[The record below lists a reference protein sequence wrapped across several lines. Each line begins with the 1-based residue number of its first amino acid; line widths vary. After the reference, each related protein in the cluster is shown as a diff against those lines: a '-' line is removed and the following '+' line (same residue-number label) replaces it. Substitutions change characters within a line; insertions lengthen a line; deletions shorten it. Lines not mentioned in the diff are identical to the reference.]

1 MDFNESIQSAKNTI
15 DDTVK
20 KMLSGLVVYLI
31 DDSESLCDEI
41 CKRLRSFD
49 CKIEVCNDPQKAIC
63 ELDQIKPDILVIG
76 CTHEVFAG
84 KEALQIIRG
93 KLNFQAVPILMIM
106 DSNTPNELVLTLI
119 DGADGCINK
128 MDIPDRLIE
137 NLIPLARTRLL
148 QQEAIRLRQF
158 ANVKKMIGL
167 YKHEM
172 VNALTI
178 LDGKIKRLERN
189 HPSIA
194 TDVSL
199 DSIRANLLRLE
210 EAIKKLSQLRDYQEE
225 PLPLYTV
232 SREADR
238 GIF

>member
-1 MDFNESIQSAKNTI
+1 MDFNESIQSAKSTI

-20 KMLSGLVVYLI
+20 KMLSGLVICLI
-31 DDSESLCDEI
+31 DDSDSFCGDI
-41 CKRLRSFD
+41 YKRLHPFD
-49 CKIEVCNDPQKAIC
+49 CKIEFFSDPEKAIC
-63 ELDQIKPDILVIG
+63 ELDQTRPDILIIG
-76 CTHEVFAG
+76 CPNKPLSG
-84 KEALQIIRG
+84 KEILQIVRG
-93 KLNFQAVPILMIM
+93 KLSFQAVPILMII
-106 DSNTPNELVLTLI
+106 DNNTPNELALTLI
-119 DGADGCINK
+119 DGADGCLSKI
-128 MDIPDRLIE
+128 DIPDRLIA

-194 TDVSL
+194 ADESL
-199 DSIRANLLRLE
+199 DSIRGSLLRLE
-210 EAIKKLSQLRDYQEE
+210 ETMKKLSQLRDYQEE
-225 PLPLYTV
+225 PLSLYTV
-232 SREADR
+232 SR
-238 GIF
+238 